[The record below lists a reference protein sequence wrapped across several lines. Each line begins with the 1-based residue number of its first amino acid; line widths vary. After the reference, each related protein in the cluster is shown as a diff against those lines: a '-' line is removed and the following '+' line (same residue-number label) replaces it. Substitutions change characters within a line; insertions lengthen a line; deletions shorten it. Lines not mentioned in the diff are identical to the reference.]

1 MVDTIGNPAYKAI
14 FKSNVYGANI
24 RKVLGLLSFL
34 PPRGETWVEP
44 IFMCISTQEEALN
57 VAPRHPELWRS
68 CMVGQGG
75 TWLIGQFVYICPPF
89 FDVPE
94 PAPPNHQLCPDVQN
108 NQFVPSPDGHYSRS
122 DRGKLLTRR
131 MLSFYDLVQNHT
143 VYQTFTALQNDV
155 LRRAPTT
162 TYKDSQSY
170 ILFLQRTFILKLS
183 RCLFVR
189 YKWSDLCQSC
199 SMVAK
204 TFLMSTSHLGP
215 IPQLSTQA
223 WLQTSLAAAI
233 AGTTRRAVS
242 RYCWISRIHL
252 TRLAYRYKDPPRLSG
267 PNSCTINRSKH
278 SHQIDR
284 LSYKYTPRTKKSMS
298 PPSLVHLASVPL
310 SLIARHSCHSQHIS
324 FPNLHSPPSPPTLKS
339 QIPSPHHPST
349 HPTL

>member
-1 MVDTIGNPAYKAI
+1 
-14 FKSNVYGANI
+14 
-24 RKVLGLLSFL
+24 
-34 PPRGETWVEP
+34 
-44 IFMCISTQEEALN
+44 
-57 VAPRHPELWRS
+57 
-68 CMVGQGG
+68 
-75 TWLIGQFVYICPPF
+75 
-89 FDVPE
+89 
-94 PAPPNHQLCPDVQN
+94 
-108 NQFVPSPDGHYSRS
+108 
-122 DRGKLLTRR
+122 

-143 VYQTFTALQNDV
+143 VYQTFTALQSDV

-162 TYKDSQSY
+162 TYKDLQSY

-267 PNSCTINRSKH
+267 PHSCTINRSKH

-310 SLIARHSCHSQHIS
+310 SLIARHSCHFQHIS
-324 FPNLHSPPSPPTLKS
+324 FPHLHSPPPSKAKSLAPSIHPP
-339 QIPSPHHPST
+339 IPLYKTPQASIPRRKPNVQQSFIDPICYHVNMSEMFQLPTNHQSTTSHRPCHKTPPPPS
-349 HPTL
+349 